1 MSKKIFAMF
10 LAIVLVLGTLPVL
23 AISSAAEATKT
34 NVALGK
40 TATAGNGN
48 TFASITD
55 GATSGLADIGYWTKD
70 GSTTEAAGL
79 DGTCYVEIDL
89 GENFDVYELRVVN
102 YVDSTRY
109 YQWEAYATTDNTLD
123 IAEWTKIGEK
133 TDEAASTA
141 EGTTVAFDAT
151 AMRYIRVYGT
161 YHSANVGYH
170 FAEIFAYAD
179 VTFEGD
185 SGAVSDTINWAIDSG
200 YNLTITG
207 TGAMPDYA
215 AETDRPWNAYKALA
229 KTISI
234 GEGITAV
241 GRQSGKHFAQ
251 RHRYHSG
258 L

>member
-55 GATSGLADIGYWTKD
+55 GATSELADIGYWTKD

-102 YVDSTRY
+102 YVDCNQEIISGKPMPPPIILWLSQNGPRSAKRPTRPFPR
-109 YQWEAYATTDNTLD
+109 QKARPWLLMPPPCGTSGCTEP
-123 IAEWTKIGEK
+123 
-133 TDEAASTA
+133 STA
-141 EGTTVAFDAT
+141 P
-151 AMRYIRVYGT
+151 M
-161 YHSANVGYH
+161 
-170 FAEIFAYAD
+170 
-179 VTFEGD
+179 
-185 SGAVSDTINWAIDSG
+185 
-200 YNLTITG
+200 
-207 TGAMPDYA
+207 
-215 AETDRPWNAYKALA
+215 
-229 KTISI
+229 
-234 GEGITAV
+234 
-241 GRQSGKHFAQ
+241 
-251 RHRYHSG
+251 
-258 L
+258 

>member
-109 YQWEAYATTDNTLD
+109 YKWEAYATTDNTLD

-133 TDEAASTA
+133 TDEAVSTA

-161 YHSANVGYH
+161 FHSANVGYH

-179 VTFEGD
+179 VESTFEGD
-185 SGAVSDTINWAIDSG
+185 SGAVSDTINWLS
-200 YNLTITG
+200 TPVT
-207 TGAMPDYA
+207 T
-215 AETDRPWNAYKALA
+215 
-229 KTISI
+229 
-234 GEGITAV
+234 
-241 GRQSGKHFAQ
+241 
-251 RHRYHSG
+251 
-258 L
+258 

>member
-1 MSKKIFAMF
+1 MVI
-10 LAIVLVLGTLPVL
+10 
-23 AISSAAEATKT
+23 
-34 NVALGK
+34 
-40 TATAGNGN
+40 

-102 YVDSTRY
+102 YVDDSPRY
-109 YQWEAYATTDNTLD
+109 YQWEAYATTDNTLA

-133 TDEAASTA
+133 TDTAVSTA

-161 YHSANVGYH
+161 FHSANVGYH

-179 VTFEGD
+179 VESTFEGD

-215 AETDRPWNAYKALA
+215 AETDRPWMPTRHLPRPSPLVRALLLLVNCPSLILPVWKAFRLA
-229 KTISI
+229 IPLPLWAM
-234 GEGITAV
+234 TALP
-241 GRQSGKHFAQ
+241 
-251 RHRYHSG
+251 Y
-258 L
+258 

>member
-102 YVDSTRY
+102 YVDDSPRY
-109 YQWEAYATTDNTLD
+109 YQWEAYATTDNTLA
-123 IAEWTKIGEK
+123 IAEWT
-133 TDEAASTA
+133 
-141 EGTTVAFDAT
+141 
-151 AMRYIRVYGT
+151 
-161 YHSANVGYH
+161 
-170 FAEIFAYAD
+170 
-179 VTFEGD
+179 
-185 SGAVSDTINWAIDSG
+185 
-200 YNLTITG
+200 
-207 TGAMPDYA
+207 
-215 AETDRPWNAYKALA
+215 
-229 KTISI
+229 
-234 GEGITAV
+234 
-241 GRQSGKHFAQ
+241 
-251 RHRYHSG
+251 
-258 L
+258 